1 MTATAIESF
10 EASLAGRDV
19 PVTRTT
25 AADASGELAE
35 LVAQPVVGAPI
46 AIDGVSLPDSVT
58 TDLSPSDVTAA
69 KTGVTGVEAAIADYG
84 SVVVAGGSEAAEHVS
99 LFADQHVAVVAASD
113 VTSSMRDALDDL
125 GDDTRD
131 GLTSAVIETGPSATA
146 DMGAVVTGVHGPTA
160 VHVVL
165 VTDR

>member
-1 MTATAIESF
+1 MSASAIESF
-10 EASLAGRDV
+10 EESLAGRDV

-25 AADASGELAE
+25 AADASTELTE
-35 LVAQPVVGAPI
+35 IVAQPAVGAPI
-46 AIDGVSLPDSVT
+46 PIAGVSLPDSVK

-69 KTGVTGVEAAIADYG
+69 RTGVTGVGAAIADYG

-99 LFADQHVAVVAASD
+99 LFADRHVAVVAASD

-125 GDDTRD
+125 GDEIRA
-131 GLTSAVIETGPSATA
+131 GLTSAVIETGASATA
-146 DMGAVVTGVHGPTA
+146 DMGALVKGVHGPTA
-160 VHVVL
+160 VHIVL